1 MNGNLE
7 GLPAEIAVMN
17 TLRGAGAKVNSGVD
31 HVMIETIGDAG
42 ENGVSGIIRVLNV
55 SEIAA
60 GEILRINDH
69 LILVKVL
76 AV

>member
-7 GLPAEIAVMN
+7 GLPAEIAVVAA
-17 TLRGAGAKVNSGVD
+17 LRGTGAEVNSGID
-31 HVMIETIGDAG
+31 HVMIEAVGNAG
-42 ENGVSGIIRVLNV
+42 ENGIAGVIRVRHV
-55 SEIAA
+55 SKIAA